1 MKPVSVVAVLW
12 SLEGLLSGLW
22 VVAGV
27 GAIVFA
33 IRKDRPLI
41 LIVVGCVAVVA
52 GWLSSARG
60 LELHPVLYPEG
71 AVLIA
76 LGLYR
81 IFRRF
86 IHTPQAD

>member
-1 MKPVSVVAVLW
+1 MGGAIYATAVLMRPRIRPRS
-12 SLEGLLSGLW
+12 SL
-22 VVAGV
+22 
-27 GAIVFA
+27 
-33 IRKDRPLI
+33 RKDGPPI
-41 LIVVGCVAVVA
+41 LVVVGCAAVVA